1 MAKQIAGVYE
11 RVMKCAKKEFLEKG
25 YVDAS
30 LREIAKAAATS
41 TGSIYTRF
49 HDKEGLFQALVEPV
63 LEEMKEMYHNIE
75 ETFHQID
82 REQQENMMEDY
93 AGEGM
98 HQLVNFMYAHFDEF
112 CLLLDASYGT
122 RFQNFVDEL
131 VDIEVEYTYQYMDV
145 IHCGAVKSGRVPKE
159 FLHITTSGYLGA
171 VFEVIRHRMK
181 KEEALHYVDLL
192 QKYHRAGYHSIYCH
206 GDEVPV

>member
-11 RVMKCAKKEFLEKG
+11 RVMECAKTEFLEKG

-30 LREIAKAAATS
+30 LREIAKAAGTS

-63 LEEMKEMYHNIE
+63 LKEMKEMYQTIE
-75 ETFHQID
+75 ENFHQID
-82 REQQENMMEDY
+82 REQQKLMMKAY
-93 AGEGM
+93 SGEGM
-98 HQLVNFMYAHFDEF
+98 HRLLDFMYVHFDEF

-131 VDIEVEYTYQYMDV
+131 VDIEVEYTYRYMEV
-145 IHCGAVKSGRVPKE
+145 IQCKKVESGRVPAE
-159 FLHITTSGYLGA
+159 FLHITISGYLSA
-171 VFEVIRHRMK
+171 IFEVVRHRME
-181 KEEALHYVDLL
+181 KEEALRYVDLL
-192 QKYHRAGYHSIYCH
+192 QKYHMAGFQSIYCC
-206 GDEVPV
+206 DD